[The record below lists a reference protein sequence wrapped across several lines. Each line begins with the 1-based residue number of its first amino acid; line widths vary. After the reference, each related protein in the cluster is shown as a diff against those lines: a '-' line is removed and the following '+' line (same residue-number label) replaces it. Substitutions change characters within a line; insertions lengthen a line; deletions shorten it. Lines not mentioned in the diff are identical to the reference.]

1 MNKIMNNRELI
12 GIKKWIIYND
22 TVYYIVFVNFYGEC
36 YGTKN
41 GEYINLYKLKNRYKD
56 EIIDEDYREIREK
69 CFYIY
74 DKKLES
80 VIKRLKENKKC
91 EYIEHDITYIKYLI
105 ETFFDIY
112 LHEDI
117 YEEQIEEEQRLQ
129 IKNLDEWDGIIKWL
143 ITTTL
148 LFYVNIVLIQNMGF
162 NLQNVLMKMEHIYHV
177 KDIFVWELLII
188 I

>member
-1 MNKIMNNRELI
+1 MKNNEELAE
-12 GIKKWIIYND
+12 IKKRIIYND
-22 TVYYIVFVNFYGEC
+22 EVYYVVFYSYYGNNR
-36 YGTKN
+36 YGAKD
-41 GEYINLYKLKNRYKD
+41 GEYISLYKLKNRYKD

-129 IKNLDEWDGIIKWL
+129 IKNLDEWDGIIK
-143 ITTTL
+143 
-148 LFYVNIVLIQNMGF
+148 
-162 NLQNVLMKMEHIYHV
+162 
-177 KDIFVWELLII
+177 
-188 I
+188 